1 MTFFDPKEDI
11 IDFELTIYGKELFSK
26 GRLRPKFYSF
36 SDEGIIYSASA
47 EGQNSVK
54 ERIISN
60 TPFLKVVPNR
70 FGNSTDG
77 INQNTYGIKFETELS
92 KIESIGNIA
101 TDGQKTSELRMNL
114 FDTEIKS
121 FNNFYTSSTTA
132 GLYNVSIPQID
143 VDLEFVT
150 SVDDYNSRPQELDFV
165 SEFDSISRQVLFSDG
180 ETVYIDQQQIL
191 LSIQEDYTS
200 NRFDNFEVEVYEIM
214 QDETDAM
221 GNHSLRRLEF
231 TKNLQDLTEE
241 NGALL
246 DTKQIEEKQ
255 KTLFRFQ
262 EKQTSDVEFYF
273 DVFSDSY
280 NEIPGE
286 LIDQLSKRPTFT
298 IPTDEFNIYDSGI
311 VDPEK
316 C

>member
-26 GRLRPKFYSF
+26 GRLRPRFYSF

-47 EGQNSVK
+47 ESQNSTK

-60 TPFLKVVPNR
+60 TPFLKVIPNR

-77 INQNTYGIKFETELS
+77 ASQNTYGIKFETELS
-92 KIESIGNIA
+92 KLESIGNVA
-101 TDGQKTSELRMNL
+101 TDGQETSGLKIDL
-114 FDTEIKS
+114 FGTEIKTFS
-121 FNNFYTSSTTA
+121 NFYTSSATA
-132 GLYNVSIPQID
+132 GLCNLSIPQVNI
-143 VDLEFVT
+143 DLEFLT
-150 SVDDYNSRPQELDFV
+150 SIDDYNSRPQELDFV
-165 SEFDSISRQVLFSDG
+165 SEYDSISRQILFSDG
-180 ETVYIDQQQIL
+180 GTVYVDQKQIL
-191 LSIQEDYTS
+191 LSIQEDYAS
-200 NRFDNFEVEVYEIM
+200 SRYDNFELEVYEIM
-214 QDETDAM
+214 QDEADSM
-221 GNHSLRRLEF
+221 GNESLRKLEF
-231 TKNLQDLTEE
+231 MKNLQDLSEE

-246 DTKQIEEKQ
+246 SPEQIDDKQQI
-255 KTLFRFQ
+255 LYRFQ
-262 EKQTSDVEFYF
+262 DKETTDVDYYF

-280 NEIPGE
+280 NEIPSE
-286 LIDQLSKRPTFT
+286 LLEQLSKKPAFT

>member
-36 SDEGIIYSASA
+36 SDEGIAYSASA
-47 EGQNSVK
+47 EGQNSTK
-54 ERIISN
+54 ERIVSN
-60 TPFLKVVPNR
+60 TPFMKVIPNR
-70 FGNSTDG
+70 FGNSVDG
-77 INQNTYGIKFETELS
+77 VSKNTYGIKFETELS
-92 KIESIGNIA
+92 KLESIGTIA

-114 FDTEIKS
+114 YETKIKN
-121 FNNFYTSSTTA
+121 FNNFYTSSNTA
-132 GLYNVSIPQID
+132 DLYNMSIPQID

-150 SVDDYNSRPQELDFV
+150 SVDDYNAKPQELDFV
-165 SEFDSISRQVLFSDG
+165 SEFDSISRQVLFADG
-180 ETVYIDQQQIL
+180 GTVFVQQNQIL
-191 LSIQEDYTS
+191 LSLEEDYTS
-200 NRFDNFEVEVYEIM
+200 NRFDNFELEVYEVM
-214 QDETDAM
+214 QDETDSL
-221 GNHSLRRLEF
+221 GNQSLRRLEF

-246 DTKQIEEKQ
+246 DPKQVEEKQ
-255 KTLFRFQ
+255 KMLFRYQ
-262 EKQTSDVEFYF
+262 DKQITDVEFYF

-286 LIDQLSKRPTFT
+286 LIDQLSKTPTFV